1 MRIFITAI
9 LVLLNFILQTTLLP
23 YAAIRGV
30 VPNTALIL
38 VVSYG
43 LLRGE
48 NEGCI
53 VGFCNGLL
61 IDIFFGVSFG
71 FYTLLFFL
79 AGLWAG
85 RGQKDFYRENY
96 LLPIISCALATIVYE
111 IVLFVTGFILRGETN
126 LIYFLLHIL
135 IPEVVYT
142 AIVTIPM
149 YRILFGINEW
159 LELKEKYKYRLF

>member
-1 MRIFITAI
+1 MRILITTI
-9 LVLLNFILQTTLLP
+9 LTLVNFILQTTLLP
-23 YAAIRGV
+23 YIAIRGV
-30 VPNTALIL
+30 VPNTAFIL
-38 VVSYG
+38 VVSYA

-96 LLPIISCALATIVYE
+96 LLPIITCSLGAIFYETI
-111 IVLFVTGFILRGETN
+111 LFITGFVLHGETN
-126 LIYFLLHIL
+126 LIYFVVHLL
-135 IPEVVYT
+135 IPQVVYT
-142 AIVTIPM
+142 AIITIPM